1 MKNFVK
7 EIENQFFESP
17 RKPLAEKHSLYRIA
31 LVRYVDSLF
40 YEAGDVRWCHSRC
53 YWLII
58 RDLWGIGENT
68 FRHYLHYPAERL
80 TEIVIPQRLKELL
93 RLYVS
98 LVKKLTAS
106 QSADFLSELHRLIE
120 AAFDDLRRQGVTPD
134 VARLIEELKKQ

>member
-1 MKNFVK
+1 MKNFVQ

-17 RKPLAEKHSLYRIA
+17 RKPLAGKHSLYRIA

-80 TEIVIPQRLKELL
+80 TGIVIPQRLEELL

-106 QSADFLSELHRLIE
+106 QPADFLSELHRLIE
-120 AAFDDLRRQGVTPD
+120 AAFDDLRRQGAAPD